1 MSWIV
6 DASVAAKWFFD
17 EDLTEK
23 ARALIGTDRAL
34 IAPDLILPEVC
45 SVVWKRVLKR
55 EATVE
60 QAHAVA
66 KALPEILS
74 LIVPSAE
81 VLTKALQL
89 SIELRHSIYDSMYL
103 ALAESRDIVFVT
115 ADRKLLAAQRRGKWP
130 GKAVHLS
137 AV

>member
-23 ARALIGTDRAL
+23 ARALISTDRAL

-45 SVVWKRVLKR
+45 SVVWQRVLKR

-74 LIVPSAE
+74 LIVPSSE
-81 VLTKALQL
+81 ILIKALQI

-115 ADRKLLAAQRRGKWP
+115 ADRKLLAVQRRGKWP
-130 GKAVHLS
+130 GNAVHLS

>member
-17 EDLTEK
+17 EDLTDK

-45 SVVWKRVLKR
+45 SVAWKRVLKR

-66 KALPEILS
+66 RALPEILS
-74 LIVPSAE
+74 LIVPSKE
-81 VLTKALQL
+81 ILTGALQI

-103 ALAESRDIVFVT
+103 ALAESRDVVFVT
-115 ADRKLLAAQRRGKWP
+115 ADRKLLAGQRHGKWP

-137 AV
+137 TV